1 MIRNFLNFEDVFISY
16 SSSDFS
22 KSIDMMKIFNK
33 LLENVLRKLFKNV
46 D

>member
-1 MIRNFLNFEDVFISY
+1 LNFEDISISY

-22 KSIDMMKIFNK
+22 RSTDIIEIFNK
-33 LLENVLRKLFKNV
+33 LLKNVLRKSFENV

>member
-1 MIRNFLNFEDVFISY
+1 MIRDFLNFKDVFISY
-16 SSSDFS
+16 SSSDFL

-33 LLENVLRKLFKNV
+33 LLKNVLRKSFKNV